1 MNTAAT
7 TAAAAYRSAFVKM
20 LAGAALISTTSIFVR
35 YAHVAPTVSAFYRL
49 AFGGAMLLVIL
60 IVRGIAPTSGPPPHA
75 GEEESAS
82 RVARD
87 RHSRPSVAAR
97 FGWRDAAWLVVPAFA
112 FAIDLMM
119 WHRSIHYIG
128 PGLATLIG
136 NFQVFVMALAGVV
149 FYREK
154 LGWRFALGLALAIFG
169 LWLIVG
175 QGWSALSAD
184 YRLGVLLGVLT
195 GIAYAVYMLTQRRA
209 QLRRP
214 ALTPQIALCGV
225 SLICAVMLAVA
236 VLAEGQSFAI
246 PDGQSW
252 AALLALAF
260 FGQVLGWVLISQA
273 MPVLPASLVGLLL
286 LLQPGLSFVLDVI
299 LFARPTTLSDWI
311 GLVLSLLGI
320 FVASQ
325 RSRK

>member
-1 MNTAAT
+1 VNTVAT
-7 TAAAAYRSAFVKM
+7 AGAAAYRSAFLKM

-35 YAHVAPTVSAFYRL
+35 YAHVPPTVSAFYRL
-49 AFGGAMLLVIL
+49 AFGGAMLVVLL
-60 IVRGIAPTSGPPPHA
+60 LVRGQWRG
-75 GEEESAS
+75 
-82 RVARD
+82 
-87 RHSRPSVAAR
+87 
-97 FGWRDAAWLVVPAFA
+97 FGWRDAYWLSLPALAFA
-112 FAIDLMM
+112 TDLIM
-119 WHRSIHYIG
+119 WHRSIQYIG

-154 LGWRFALGLALAIFG
+154 LGWRFALGLGLAIVG

-175 QGWSALSAD
+175 RGWSSLSAD
-184 YRLGVLLGVLT
+184 YRLGIVLGVLT

-209 QLRRP
+209 QMQRP
-214 ALTPQIALCGV
+214 SLTPQLALCGV
-225 SLICAVMLAVA
+225 SLICAVMLAASV
-236 VLAEGQSFAI
+236 VVEGESFAI

-299 LFARPTTLSDWI
+299 LFARPTAPTDWI
-311 GLVLSLLGI
+311 GLALSLLGI

-325 RSRK
+325 R

>member
-7 TAAAAYRSAFVKM
+7 AASAAYRGAFVRM

-49 AFGGAMLLVIL
+49 AFGGAMLAVLM
-60 IVRGIAPTSGPPPHA
+60 IVRGQWRG
-75 GEEESAS
+75 
-82 RVARD
+82 
-87 RHSRPSVAAR
+87 
-97 FGWRDAAWLVVPAFA
+97 FGWRDAQWLFVPALA
-112 FAIDLMM
+112 FAVDLMM

-149 FYREK
+149 FYRER
-154 LGWRFALGLALAIFG
+154 LGWRFALGLALAIVG

-214 ALTPQIALCGV
+214 ALTPPLALCGV

-236 VLAEGQSFAI
+236 VVAEGQSFAI

-299 LFARPTTLSDWI
+299 LFARPTALSDWI

>member
-1 MNTAAT
+1 VNATA
-7 TAAAAYRSAFVKM
+7 TAGSAAYRSAFLKM

-49 AFGGAMLLVIL
+49 AFGGAMLLGLL
-60 IVRGIAPTSGPPPHA
+60 IVRG
-75 GEEESAS
+75 EWK
-82 RVARD
+82 
-87 RHSRPSVAAR
+87 R
-97 FGWRDAAWLVVPAFA
+97 FGLRDALWLLVPALA
-112 FAIDLMM
+112 FAIDLIM

-154 LGWRFALGLALAIFG
+154 LGWRFALGLALAVLG

-175 QGWSALSAD
+175 QGWSVLSAD

-195 GIAYAVYMLTQRRA
+195 GIAYAIYMLTQRRA

-214 ALTPQIALCGV
+214 ALTPQVALCGV
-225 SLICAVMLAVA
+225 SLICAVMLAAA
-236 VLAEGQSFAI
+236 VVAEGQSFAI
-246 PDGQSW
+246 PDVQSW

-299 LFARPTTLSDWI
+299 LFARPTALTDWI
-311 GLVLSLLGI
+311 GLALSLLGI

-325 RSRK
+325 RSRG

>member
-1 MNTAAT
+1 MNAA
-7 TAAAAYRSAFVKM
+7 AVAGSAAYRSAFVRM

-49 AFGGAMLLVIL
+49 AFGGVMLLVL
-60 IVRGIAPTSGPPPHA
+60 LVVRRQWRGL
-75 GEEESAS
+75 
-82 RVARD
+82 
-87 RHSRPSVAAR
+87 
-97 FGWRDAAWLVVPAFA
+97 GWRDVAWLVVPALA
-112 FAIDLMM
+112 FAIDLIM

-154 LGWRFALGLALAIFG
+154 LGWRFALGLGLAIFG

-175 QGWSALSAD
+175 QGWSSLSEN

-214 ALTPQIALCGV
+214 ALTPQLALCGV
-225 SLICAVMLAVA
+225 TLICAVMLAAAVA
-236 VLAEGQSFAI
+236 IEGQSFAI
-246 PDGQSW
+246 PDGQTW
-252 AALLALAF
+252 ASLLALAF

-286 LLQPGLSFVLDVI
+286 LLQPALSFVLDVI
-299 LFARPTTLSDWI
+299 LFARPTAMSDWV

-325 RSRK
+325 KGSSKA